1 MDKGTEIR
9 LRKSP
14 VLFCSE
20 TLQAKQPGGLAL
32 TYILLLIQGLDFVLW
47 KEFESF
53 AWFFVVFGFW
63 LGFFFFWCVWFW
75 LWFFLVVFSV
85 VVVYPPSR
93 LFAYRILRSECM
105 CSKHNTLVY
114 L

>member
-63 LGFFFFWCVWFW
+63 LGFFFFLVCVV
-75 LWFFLVVFSV
+75 LVVVFFGCLFCCCCF
-85 VVVYPPSR
+85 PP
-93 LFAYRILRSECM
+93 LTFICL
-105 CSKHNTLVY
+105 
-114 L
+114 